1 MNPQQMQQ
9 ALRQAQQV
17 QERIK
22 REAIALRIDGTA
34 GGGIVTATVDGE
46 KQLLALKIDPDAV
59 SKDDVEVLQDAI
71 VAAVNDANRK
81 ADEVMK
87 SKTASFLP
95 PGLRF

>member
-22 REAIALRIDGTA
+22 REAVALRADGTA

-46 KQLLALKIDPDAV
+46 KQLLAIKIDPDAV

-81 ADEVMK
+81 ADEAMK
-87 SKTASFLP
+87 QKTASFLP

>member
-1 MNPQQMQQ
+1 VNPQQMQQ
-9 ALRQAQQV
+9 ALRQAQQM

-22 REAIALRIDGTA
+22 REAVALRVEGTA

-46 KQLLALKIDPDAV
+46 KQLLALKLDPDAV
-59 SKDDVEVLQDAI
+59 SKDDVDVLQDAI

-81 ADEVMK
+81 ADEAMK
-87 SKTASFLP
+87 AKTASFLP